1 MIKTEIE
8 NDFLPLHESLPNCY
22 LNTCTMVRSCPLPDK
37 DKTLFTSRNTA
48 QKIVIPISALFQN
61 PSESFPIIES
71 YIGRQGFLKS
81 FSNIIKEQT
90 NISYIFDDDKAF
102 NNSNEMH
109 DWYSVNHSADTIS
122 FLFSFEEKVNPEP
135 SSQIDRTFLRRISER
150 FQARAV
156 VYQSLCGNSD
166 FVVLMPS
173 LEHREDVVSQN
184 LMEIADLIANLPNG
198 GYASKSF
205 RMPRS
210 KGEHFF
216 ILTAAGNSEGY
227 EFIS

>member
-61 PSESFPIIES
+61 SSEFFAIIES

-109 DWYSVNHSADTIS
+109 DWYS
-122 FLFSFEEKVNPEP
+122 VNPEP

-173 LEHREDVVSQN
+173 LEHREDVMSPN

-227 EFIS
+227 ECLS